1 MRTRNHVE
9 PIGGWC
15 TLVGGFD
22 LLVELSLEATS
33 FRAIRS
39 SRAVMSEVW
48 LAVTS
53 HTSLDVICQQANE
66 AHSLMVGAGTR
77 VDRSSPIIP

>member
-1 MRTRNHVE
+1 
-9 PIGGWC
+9 
-15 TLVGGFD
+15 LS
-22 LLVELSLEATS
+22 SLEATS

-66 AHSLMVGAGTR
+66 ASWSGA
-77 VDRSSPIIP
+77 SSRCSVLLP